1 LAARKA
7 RPSKSRQLQRK
18 KKRSKRFDVEKE
30 FRQNPFQTLREGW
43 LLCAGDKA
51 KSNAMT
57 IGWGAFGTL
66 WRQPAL
72 TVYVAQKRY
81 THDFMEQAK
90 YFTVMQFDRESKD
103 KVLEYMGH
111 NTGRDGDKA
120 QALGLTTAYT
130 ENGTPYYAEADVVI
144 ECEVMYD
151 APFQESG
158 FKNEV
163 PRETYANFDA
173 GIHSQY
179 IGRVV
184 KAWKKQ

>member
-1 LAARKA
+1 LKRIPSKPVPNLARRLAALR
-7 RPSKSRQLQRK
+7 RRQIQEQRHDH
-18 KKRSKRFDVEKE
+18 R
-30 FRQNPFQTLREGW
+30 L
-43 LLCAGDKA
+43 
-51 KSNAMT
+51 
-57 IGWGAFGTL
+57 GAFGTL

-111 NTGRDGDKA
+111 NSGRDGDKA
-120 QALGLTTAYT
+120 QALGLTTVYT